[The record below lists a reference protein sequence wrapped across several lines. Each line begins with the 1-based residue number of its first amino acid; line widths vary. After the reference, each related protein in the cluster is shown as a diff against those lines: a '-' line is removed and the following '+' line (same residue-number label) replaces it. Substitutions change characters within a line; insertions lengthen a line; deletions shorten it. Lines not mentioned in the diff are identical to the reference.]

1 MDRQGNLTRLVQ
13 QEDFYLVQRNPL
25 WGREG
30 SQLVW
35 ASTGAEAGYAANC
48 LSVGL
53 GGGAGGGILT
63 HHRVRA
69 PHSALSQ
76 KVSGE
81 LSNRR
86 KKLNGCGDCYC
97 LEAPEQKGTEE
108 NPHRFLSRG
117 NLEPVVQRV
126 LICRI

>member
-1 MDRQGNLTRLVQ
+1 MG
-13 QEDFYLVQRNPL
+13 E
-25 WGREG
+25 GREP
-30 SQLVW
+30 
-35 ASTGAEAGYAANC
+35 TGLGVYRSRSRVC
-48 LSVGL
+48 SKLSVSGA